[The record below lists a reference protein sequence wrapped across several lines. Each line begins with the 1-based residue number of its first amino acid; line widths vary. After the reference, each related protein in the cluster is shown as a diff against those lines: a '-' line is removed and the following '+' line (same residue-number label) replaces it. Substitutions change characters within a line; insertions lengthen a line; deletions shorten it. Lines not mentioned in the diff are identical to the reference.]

1 MAKKSCPQAAK
12 GVPIQS
18 RHLGADTP
26 ERTREGGDRES
37 LSTQGGMTL
46 GPVSYLSTMNMRCPH
61 RSLVCICGTWKI
73 MYKKA
78 ASVQIGRKCGIRIQK

>member
-1 MAKKSCPQAAK
+1 
-12 GVPIQS
+12 
-18 RHLGADTP
+18 
-26 ERTREGGDRES
+26 
-37 LSTQGGMTL
+37 MTL